1 MLVNTFCAKS
11 LVSTDSPSRFY
22 VLFLPLGNT
31 ILENTKEYFL
41 QHLMSILKKKQ
52 NKSAAEKGVF
62 LQKQQKSDPN
72 FTSSRLQMFCKIVCF
87 KNFAKFTGKHICRIL
102 FFDKVTVLWPAT
114 FFKKQT
120 LTQIFSNEFCKIFQN
135 IFFIKHLRS
144 LVLCLGTQEHKAYTQ
159 IEDHI

>member
-1 MLVNTFCAKS
+1 MIFCSEEPATHSCFAKYVSHQGKRTIFRYMLVNTFCAKS

-41 QHLMSILKKKQ
+41 QHLMSILKKK

-102 FFDKVTVLWPAT
+102 FFDKVTVL
-114 FFKKQT
+114 
-120 LTQIFSNEFCKIFQN
+120 
-135 IFFIKHLRS
+135 
-144 LVLCLGTQEHKAYTQ
+144 
-159 IEDHI
+159 

>member
-1 MLVNTFCAKS
+1 MIFCSEEPATHSCFAKYVSHQGKRTIFRYMLVNTFCAKS

-102 FFDKVTVLWPAT
+102 FFDKVTVL
-114 FFKKQT
+114 
-120 LTQIFSNEFCKIFQN
+120 
-135 IFFIKHLRS
+135 
-144 LVLCLGTQEHKAYTQ
+144 
-159 IEDHI
+159 